1 MNIALETKKLV
12 KTFGGVHAVDHLSV
26 SIKKGDITGIIGPN
40 GSGKTTLTNVLT
52 GIHQIDGGVVIVG
65 GENVADATFSPVPRS
80 WKLPLLNK
88 VKQAVGGPT
97 EHGRIYSHDVYE
109 LGISRTFQNVRLFEQ
124 VPVIDNVLIALT
136 KRTVLGSL
144 FQTHTKFHE
153 EKAKEVLEKVGL
165 WEKRN
170 ALAKELSYG
179 QRKLL
184 EIARALATD
193 ADIILF
199 DEPFAGLFPEMV
211 KLVSSIMKGLRAGD
225 KTIILIEHDMALIRE
240 LCDHVIVME
249 AGKLL
254 AEGKPEEVLKDPRVI
269 EAYLGA

>member
-1 MNIALETKKLV
+1 MNLALETKKLV
-12 KTFGGVHAVDHLSV
+12 KTFGGVHAVDHLSIQ
-26 SIKKGDITGIIGPN
+26 IKKGDITGIIGPN

-52 GIHQIDGGVVIVG
+52 GVHHIDGGSVLIG
-65 GENVADATFSPVPRS
+65 GEVEKEKIRA
-80 WKLPLLNK
+80 
-88 VKQAVGGPT
+88 
-97 EHGRIYSHDVYE
+97 HDVYE
-109 LGISRTFQNVRLFEQ
+109 LGITRTFQNVRLFEQ
-124 VPVIDNVLIALT
+124 MPVIDNVLVALT
-136 KRTVLGSL
+136 KRSVFGSL
-144 FQTHTKFHE
+144 FQRHTKFHE
-153 EKAKEVLEKVGL
+153 ERAKEVLERVGL
-165 WEKRN
+165 WDKRS

-211 KLVSSIMKGLRAGD
+211 KTVSGILKELRAGD
-225 KTIILIEHDMALIRE
+225 KTVILIEHDMALIRE

-254 AEGKPEEVLKDPRVI
+254 AEGNPDEVLSNQTVI
-269 EAYLGA
+269 EAYLGV